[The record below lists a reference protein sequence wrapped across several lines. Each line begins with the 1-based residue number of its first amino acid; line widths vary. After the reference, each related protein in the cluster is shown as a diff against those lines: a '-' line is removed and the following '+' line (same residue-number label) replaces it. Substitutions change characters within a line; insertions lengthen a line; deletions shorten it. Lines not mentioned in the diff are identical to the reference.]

1 MRLRSAL
8 QKAGAAAILVGG
20 LAVAGPAHAQTP
32 NYVGVTPPG
41 LGAVD
46 ASTGSRTGAV
56 DASTGSRTGAVLST
70 QGQVSPA
77 QVSAQASSG
86 RLAFTGS
93 DVIGLATI
101 GAASIGIGAIAVR
114 SSRRRSAE
122 NTVDGAARAL

>member
-1 MRLRSAL
+1 M
-8 QKAGAAAILVGG
+8 LVGG
-20 LAVAGPAHAQTP
+20 LALAGPAHAQTP

-41 LGAVD
+41 LGAVDASTGSRTGAVD

-101 GAASIGIGAIAVR
+101 GAASIGIGVIAVR